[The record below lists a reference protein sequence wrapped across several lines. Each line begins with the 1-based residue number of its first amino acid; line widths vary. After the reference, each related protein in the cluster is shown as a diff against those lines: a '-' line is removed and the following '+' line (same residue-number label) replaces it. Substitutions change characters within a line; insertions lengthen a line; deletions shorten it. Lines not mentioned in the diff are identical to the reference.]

1 MLCKTEP
8 YVPRIALARVIQ
20 HINIIEGHNFTINS
34 ITAIQLF
41 SQTMTVEQIDFQY
54 YLHTRYILATELILW
69 WMLELALAQCLQM
82 TSSILI
88 SLPRMRK

>member
-54 YLHTRYILATELILW
+54 YLHTRYIGHWIDTMVDARIYIGSMFANDFLDSDFLA
-69 WMLELALAQCLQM
+69 
-82 TSSILI
+82 
-88 SLPRMRK
+88 